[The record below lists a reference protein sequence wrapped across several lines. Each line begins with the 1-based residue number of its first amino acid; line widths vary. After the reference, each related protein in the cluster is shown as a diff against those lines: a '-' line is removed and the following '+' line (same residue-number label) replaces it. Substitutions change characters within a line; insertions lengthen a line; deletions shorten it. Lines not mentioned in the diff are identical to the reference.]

1 MLDLKPY
8 YDAVI
13 TAEAALKAKAEE
25 INALFSTGTD
35 EAKTQALALRPALD
49 EAQTKYTDALALYE
63 SMKTASTPSNIE
75 SVFVPVSQTPST
87 PDPVKPKD
95 VMKLSEFQ
103 ALSPRERLAFAKSG
117 GKLEKE

>member
-8 YDAVI
+8 YDAVVA
-13 TAEAALKAKAEE
+13 TEAALKAKAEE
-25 INALFSTGTD
+25 INASFSAGTD

-49 EAQTKYTDALALYE
+49 EAQTKYNDAQTLYE
-63 SMKTASTPSNIE
+63 SMKKASTPSNIE
-75 SVFVPVSQTPST
+75 AVFVPVSNTSPTPE
-87 PDPVKPKD
+87 PEQPKG

-117 GKLEKE
+117 GKLE

>member
-49 EAQTKYTDALALYE
+49 EAQTKYSDAAVLYE
-63 SMKTASTPSNIE
+63 SMKKAGTPSNIE
-75 SVFVPVSQTPST
+75 AVFVPVSNTSPTPE
-87 PDPVKPKD
+87 PQQPKD

-117 GKLEKE
+117 GKLE